1 LAYPASRDSVF
12 HALHLAEQY
21 DVKILLDVNWRPV
34 FCLILTPLVKLFSNY
49 LSKSIFSNS
58 EEEAEWLFETTDPGA
73 ITYRLDSVGSTA
85 GEHGCAY
92 CLSENEGRLPAFSV
106 PVIETTTGRG

>member
-34 FCLILTPLVKLFSNY
+34 LPNLTPLVKLFSNY

-73 ITYRLDSVGSTA
+73 ITYRLDSVEGVVTA
-85 GEHGCAY
+85 GEQ
-92 CLSENEGRLPAFSV
+92 CLLPV
-106 PVIETTTGRG
+106 